1 MTDAMD
7 LLEAIG
13 QDATLRYASTEALA
27 DVLAA
32 ADASE
37 ALRAAVASGDSAWL
51 AQEFGTPVMHSSQ
64 TSQTG
69 FEEEEAPK
77 RKEGDDPIA
86 PVDPD
91 TPAAD

>member
-1 MTDAMD
+1 MTDTMD

-13 QDATLRYASTEALA
+13 QDASLRYASSEALS
-27 DVLAA
+27 DVLAS

-51 AQEFGTPVMHSSQ
+51 AQEFGTAFMHSSQ

-69 FEEEEAPK
+69 FEEEEAPGK
-77 RKEGDDPIA
+77 GGDNDA
-86 PVDPD
+86 PLEPD
-91 TPAAD
+91 TPSAD

>member
-1 MTDAMD
+1 MTDTMD

-13 QDATLRYASTEALA
+13 QDASLRYASSGALA
-27 DVLAA
+27 DMLEA

-51 AQEFGTPVMHSSQ
+51 SQEFGTVVMHGSQ

-77 RKEGDDPIA
+77 RKEGDEPIA
-86 PVDPD
+86 PVEPD